1 MKYDDILK
9 ALSILGINPPV
20 SLRELKEKYRK
31 KVKEVSEEELIE
43 INRAYKI
50 LIELIENYPF
60 KMDKNEFLLAF
71 PEERLMERL
80 FWSFKKE

>member
-1 MKYDDILK
+1 MKYDDIIK
-9 ALSILGINPPV
+9 ALSILEINPPV
-20 SLRELKEKYRK
+20 SLRELKERYRK
-31 KVKEVSEEELIE
+31 KVKVANEEELVE

-60 KMDKNEFLLAF
+60 RMDKNEFLLAF

-80 FWSFKKE
+80 FWSFKRE